1 LLYFQATRVPVD
13 ELPDLF
19 RTICW
24 RGDVIRPQIHRDW
37 RQPFRCGGPLQLN
50 RDGLIRIALDG
61 QGVGLFAGL
70 IHIRGTQHSGFKWT
84 LETIRQSCLQVL
96 HGNTPEFFVLK
107 DRDDFSRFL
116 DNLPG
121 PYFVIEDR
129 GLIVACGG
137 WAMDAEEVAALTWG
151 MVRRDLHRQ
160 GIGRD
165 LLHYRLKAIRADG
178 RAKVVRLRTV
188 PLVQEFFARQG
199 FDVVDVVPNGY
210 GAGLD
215 RVTMALQLRVAV

>member
-1 LLYFQATRVPVD
+1 VAHKLSGLQA
-13 ELPDLF
+13 
-19 RTICW
+19 
-24 RGDVIRPQIHRDW
+24 
-37 RQPFRCGGPLQLN
+37 
-50 RDGLIRIALDG
+50 
-61 QGVGLFAGL
+61 GVGLCRRSHRYQRDSVLG
-70 IHIRGTQHSGFKWT
+70 IQVKIRNYSVHD
-84 LETIRQSCLQVL
+84 RQSCLQVL
-96 HGNTPEFFVLK
+96 DGNTPEFFVPK
-107 DRDDFSRFL
+107 DRDEFSRFL

-129 GLIVACGG
+129 ELIVACGG

-165 LLHYRLKAIRADG
+165 LLHYRLRAIWADG
-178 RAKVVRLRTV
+178 HAKVVQLRTV
-188 PLVQEFFARQG
+188 PPVQEFFARQG

>member
-1 LLYFQATRVPVD
+1 
-13 ELPDLF
+13 
-19 RTICW
+19 
-24 RGDVIRPQIHRDW
+24 
-37 RQPFRCGGPLQLN
+37 
-50 RDGLIRIALDG
+50 
-61 QGVGLFAGL
+61 
-70 IHIRGTQHSGFKWT
+70 
-84 LETIRQSCLQVL
+84 
-96 HGNTPEFFVLK
+96 
-107 DRDDFSRFL
+107 
-116 DNLPG
+116 
-121 PYFVIEDR
+121 
-129 GLIVACGG
+129 
-137 WAMDAEEVAALTWG
+137 MDAEEVAALTWG

-210 GAGLD
+210 GPGLD

>member
-1 LLYFQATRVPVD
+1 MK
-13 ELPDLF
+13 
-19 RTICW
+19 
-24 RGDVIRPQIHRDW
+24 IRNYSVHD
-37 RQPFRCGGPLQLN
+37 
-50 RDGLIRIALDG
+50 
-61 QGVGLFAGL
+61 
-70 IHIRGTQHSGFKWT
+70 
-84 LETIRQSCLQVL
+84 RQSCVQVL
-96 HGNTPEFFVLK
+96 DGNTPEFFVPK

-215 RVTMALQLRVAV
+215 RVTMALQLRVAVQPGCR